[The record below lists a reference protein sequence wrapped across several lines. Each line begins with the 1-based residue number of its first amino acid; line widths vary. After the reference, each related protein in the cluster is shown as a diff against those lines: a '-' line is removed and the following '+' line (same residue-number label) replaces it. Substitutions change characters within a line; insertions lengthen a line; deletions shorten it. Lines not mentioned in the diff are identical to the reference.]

1 MFNASGRGRR
11 PNLPV
16 DTVVNN
22 RLVVQFNILRTEA
35 DCPWGKLEEFML
47 KMLPQYYPQR
57 KFRGL
62 VIKTMTTLQCKLGS
76 DDELVQVFL
85 NTVLDLG
92 HVGPHLHAVGIGRQE
107 LSAVASLRAVTVP
120 ILTNGM
126 VTEMELFRRTEM
138 LPHSELTQWINILL
152 PTPITTSQLRKE
164 VRQTFDDM
172 KKKQRN
178 KGRDSGQRDFDEF
191 QAAGFLPDASNACC
205 VHPVEA
211 VELVDEIPPP
221 CHSSSGSNS
230 SKNLELLHKDAHIR
244 CLDGQ
249 IEAGAKERRELKDV
263 VAVLT
268 ESIAFSK
275 TTIANLQLDVAK
287 RDCELDRLKTVLCV
301 KEEEIVQLKEAQE
314 VTHSIKQS
322 AYYQRL
328 KRREE
333 DVADKQRIIE
343 QHRDGDCERQH
354 LELKVKIKNLQ
365 TQLSH
370 FKKSV
375 EVTQAKF
382 RCLKREMSEESSIM
396 DESESPRLQ
405 TKVDGSNKFTPDVIR
420 CVMELI
426 GEAEVPGTRCGRV
439 MKIVVRHL
447 FSQDMPLTEFPS
459 ERTALRMSDCGHA
472 LAKNQVGEALVH
484 SKGYDLHSDGTD
496 RDHNKVV
503 GHQVTTKEQGTL
515 GIGFVGVQTENTD
528 TLLDVAVNLLKELAY
543 VYDEEEIEKSY
554 KAMLSNM
561 TGVMSDR
568 ASVMKSF
575 GRKLNETRQKE
586 LGQTETDNLEF
597 LHCNAHFLLGLS
609 TASEKTLSSIE
620 KEIGEDLGRDKL
632 TQFATRFRGSSENS
646 TSRYIRTAC
655 DCLGPR
661 GDEKSGCR
669 DAWEAFCDMTDR
681 RSCVSSYR
689 SNRFNN
695 YFQAG
700 AALHYHRE
708 DINQF
713 FDNYL

>member
-1 MFNASGRGRR
+1 M
-11 PNLPV
+11 
-16 DTVVNN
+16 
-22 RLVVQFNILRTEA
+22 
-35 DCPWGKLEEFML
+35 
-47 KMLPQYYPQR
+47 
-57 KFRGL
+57 
-62 VIKTMTTLQCKLGS
+62 
-76 DDELVQVFL
+76 
-85 NTVLDLG
+85 
-92 HVGPHLHAVGIGRQE
+92 
-107 LSAVASLRAVTVP
+107 
-120 ILTNGM
+120 
-126 VTEMELFRRTEM
+126 
-138 LPHSELTQWINILL
+138 
-152 PTPITTSQLRKE
+152 
-164 VRQTFDDM
+164 
-172 KKKQRN
+172 
-178 KGRDSGQRDFDEF
+178 
-191 QAAGFLPDASNACC
+191 
-205 VHPVEA
+205 
-211 VELVDEIPPP
+211 
-221 CHSSSGSNS
+221 
-230 SKNLELLHKDAHIR
+230 
-244 CLDGQ
+244 
-249 IEAGAKERRELKDV
+249 
-263 VAVLT
+263 
-268 ESIAFSK
+268 
-275 TTIANLQLDVAK
+275 
-287 RDCELDRLKTVLCV
+287 
-301 KEEEIVQLKEAQE
+301 
-314 VTHSIKQS
+314 
-322 AYYQRL
+322 
-328 KRREE
+328 
-333 DVADKQRIIE
+333 
-343 QHRDGDCERQH
+343 
-354 LELKVKIKNLQ
+354 
-365 TQLSH
+365 
-370 FKKSV
+370 
-375 EVTQAKF
+375 TQAKF
-382 RCLKREMSEESSIM
+382 RCLKQDMEESSIR
-396 DESESPRLQ
+396 DASDESPRLQ

-459 ERTALRMSDCGHA
+459 ERTALRMSDCAHA

-515 GIGFVGVQTENTD
+515 SIGFVGVQTENTD

-543 VYDEEEIEKSY
+543 VYDEDETEKSF
-554 KAMLSNM
+554 KAMLTNM
-561 TGVMSDR
+561 TGLMSDR

-586 LGQTETDNLEF
+586 LGQTDNLEF

-609 TASEKTLSSIE
+609 TASEKTLSSVE

-708 DINQF
+708 DINSF
-713 FDNYL
+713 FNNYLPGGNLKLQSVHADCKSDTIDEFMVAIGILYYRVTGPYWQLIASQTKYLDFYQYAQKMLNAFREWATDAKTLLQKDSPPLFEKFVLPETNEMKSLFTLPDNRLSRVKSALEQLCAAFATVTERQLADFLDGGCYSNVQDPERREKMDHCLLTNLIGEACFGDLDFSIFKRRNASLHHHSTVNMLKRNRTVSVWLSNKSEEEQRCLLDMSAKKAPILREKHKQMQKDVVEKRKEILEENRRKREEKLDAALKRKQAVAQEVKDHGGPCLSSRDVDELLTTLSARAKGGKTSVTEAVKSEIRYQQLVMGVSRRQLKLSAPLDELVTNLKTFLDEVNGKCNINLIH